1 MLFTILIWVL
11 ALLIYLSSPKNK
23 ANKCC
28 AINAAICS
36 LGTLKE
42 YYLDLVP
49 LLEKQYSQGINPEIY
64 TAVYSVMTAIVYH
77 LAMPTGLLFMFY
89 FCSYDK
95 RYPHQFKL
103 LKVGIFLPS
112 LILIFIYNPL
122 KTTWYQHNDRVFW
135 YVFTAYNVGYGIYYT
150 YLMLS
155 AIFSERNSQARK
167 QKRLVAILLLPA
179 IWFCLITTLIIHSL
193 GISELFKLWKGNIL
207 ILGGAIL
214 FYIVMAF
221 KEGIMGIRLRSENY
235 RWNSDMLLI
244 NKNVQFTGH
253 LIKNETAKIEWCLE
267 NLQNKYL
274 QSSIAAPEEIL
285 IIRRSITHLKNFNL
299 KATLYSGSI
308 TINEHKWPLKEIL
321 TQCVE
326 LNRNYLGKSLSININ
341 YNDEIDIYCD
351 RTHLVEV
358 LNNLI
363 QNAAD
368 AVMENGVIDI
378 LCYQEKKRPYY
389 CIAVHD
395 NGPEIK
401 KEIMDRLFEPYFTTK
416 KTDTN
421 FGLGL
426 SYCMNVIKKH
436 NGEIEV
442 ESNVDNG
449 TTFSVYIPL
458 KRIVYPAKSNAFSS
472 KMPMRTKGL

>member
-1 MLFTILIWVL
+1 M
-11 ALLIYLSSPKNK
+11 
-23 ANKCC
+23 
-28 AINAAICS
+28 
-36 LGTLKE
+36 
-42 YYLDLVP
+42 
-49 LLEKQYSQGINPEIY
+49 
-64 TAVYSVMTAIVYH
+64 
-77 LAMPTGLLFMFY
+77 
-89 FCSYDK
+89 
-95 RYPHQFKL
+95 
-103 LKVGIFLPS
+103 
-112 LILIFIYNPL
+112 
-122 KTTWYQHNDRVFW
+122 
-135 YVFTAYNVGYGIYYT
+135 
-150 YLMLS
+150 
-155 AIFSERNSQARK
+155 
-167 QKRLVAILLLPA
+167 
-179 IWFCLITTLIIHSL
+179 
-193 GISELFKLWKGNIL
+193 
-207 ILGGAIL
+207 
-214 FYIVMAF
+214 
-221 KEGIMGIRLRSENY
+221 
-235 RWNSDMLLI
+235 
-244 NKNVQFTGH
+244 
-253 LIKNETAKIEWCLE
+253 
-267 NLQNKYL
+267 
-274 QSSIAAPEEIL
+274 
-285 IIRRSITHLKNFNL
+285 
-299 KATLYSGSI
+299 
-308 TINEHKWPLKEIL
+308 KEIL

-341 YNDEIDIYCD
+341 CNDEIDIYCD

-458 KRIVYPAKSNAFSS
+458 KRIVYPAKRNAFSS